1 MKELLNPQKTT
12 KLVFGCIDSEP
23 RIRKLIT
30 VCIHGDEICGLT
42 AVNELIE
49 EGFFENS
56 LDCEHERVT
65 IILGNPKAVEC
76 NKRFVDINL
85 NRVFTPQFIENKMKT
100 NMFGK
105 DLYEISRLEE
115 IAPEIEEC
123 DQFLDLHST
132 SAPTVP
138 FAIVT
143 PGEESESIANSFP
156 VNFILHNLVRV
167 IVGTSLDHAYAFNKV
182 GCCVEC
188 GQHEQR
194 QTVEVAKET
203 IQAFLSKKTHS
214 NTSHKE
220 VLFVDKA
227 EILHK
232 GFQFCVDVK
241 AFDKVQH
248 NELIAR
254 DDVVGEM
261 RCPYEQGAFLIM
273 PIANPIEGEE
283 AWLWGHCS

>member
-1 MKELLNPQKTT
+1 MKQFLDPQNMTR
-12 KLVFGCIDSEP
+12 LVFGCIDSEP
-23 RIRKLIT
+23 KTRKLIT
-30 VCIHGDEICGLT
+30 VCVHGDEICGLI

-49 EGFFENS
+49 EGFFEET
-56 LDCEHERVT
+56 LDFKHERVT

-85 NRVFTPQFIENKMKT
+85 NRIFTPHFMKKKT
-100 NMFGK
+100 DLLGK
-105 DLYEISRLEE
+105 ELYEVSRLEE
-115 IAPEIEEC
+115 IAPEIEKC
-123 DQFLDLHST
+123 DEYLDIHST

-143 PGEESESIANSFP
+143 PGEESENIAKKFP
-156 VNFILHNLVRV
+156 VNFILHNLVKV
-167 IVGTSLDHAYAFNKV
+167 IVGTSLDHAHAFKKI

-188 GQHEQR
+188 GQHRER
-194 QTVEVAKET
+194 QSVEVAKET
-203 IQAFLSKKTHS
+203 IQAFLSKSHS
-214 NTSHKE
+214 SACSKE
-220 VLFVDKA
+220 ILFVDKA

-232 GFQFCVDVK
+232 GFKFCVDAK
-241 AFDKVQH
+241 AFDRIQY

-273 PIANPIEGEE
+273 PIANPVIGEE
-283 AWLWGHCS
+283 AWLWGHSS

>member
-1 MKELLNPQKTT
+1 MKEFLDPQKTT
-12 KLVFGCIDSEP
+12 RLVFGCIHSEP
-23 RIRKLIT
+23 RTRKLIT
-30 VCIHGDEICGLT
+30 VCIHGDEICGLN

-49 EGFFENS
+49 EGFFEES
-56 LDCEHERVT
+56 LDFKHERVT
-65 IILGNPKAVEC
+65 IILGNPKAVQC

-85 NRVFTPQFIENKMKT
+85 NRLFTPQFIENKMRT
-100 NMFGK
+100 DMLGK
-105 DLYEISRLEE
+105 ELYEVSRLEE
-115 IAPEIEEC
+115 IAPEIEQC
-123 DQFLDLHST
+123 DEFLDLHST

-143 PGEESESIANSFP
+143 PGEESENIAKKFP
-156 VNFILHNLVRV
+156 VKFVLHNVVKV
-167 IVGTSLDHAYAFNKV
+167 IVGTSLDHAYAFKKV

-188 GQHEQR
+188 GQHHER
-194 QTVEVAKET
+194 QTVEVAKDS
-203 IQAFLSKKTHS
+203 IRAFLSKSHA
-214 NTSHKE
+214 NTSPKE

-232 GFQFCVDVK
+232 GFGFCVDAK
-241 AFDKVQH
+241 AFDRIQY

-273 PIANPIEGEE
+273 PIANPVEGEE
-283 AWLWGHCS
+283 AWLWGHSS

>member
-1 MKELLNPQKTT
+1 MKEFLDPQKTT
-12 KLVFGCIDSEP
+12 RLVFGCTDSEP
-23 RIRKLIT
+23 RTRKLIT
-30 VCIHGDEICGLT
+30 VCIHGDEVCGLT

-49 EGFFENS
+49 EGFFEEN
-56 LDCEHERVT
+56 LDFKHERVT
-65 IILGNPKAVEC
+65 IILGNPKAVKC

-85 NRVFTPQFIENKMKT
+85 NRLFTPQFIENKTKT
-100 NMFGK
+100 DKLGK
-105 DLYEISRLEE
+105 ELYELSRLEE
-115 IAPEIEEC
+115 IAPEIEQC
-123 DQFLDLHST
+123 DEFLDLHST

-143 PGEESESIANSFP
+143 PGEDSENIAKTFP
-156 VNFILHNLVRV
+156 VKFILHNVVKV
-167 IVGTSLDHAYAFNKV
+167 IVGTSLDHAYAFKKV

-188 GQHEQR
+188 GQHYER
-194 QTVEVAKET
+194 QTVEVAKES
-203 IQAFLSKKTHS
+203 IRAFLSKSHA
-214 NTSHKE
+214 NTSPKE

-232 GFQFCVDVK
+232 GFGFCVDAK
-241 AFDKVQH
+241 AFDRIQY

-273 PIANPIEGEE
+273 PIANPVEGEE
-283 AWLWGHCS
+283 AWLWGHSS